1 MHFESQALHAVAA
14 AAHTDAPRFDVYTG
28 IHKALRAFMHDTLT
42 QLGRVDAADP
52 FALGPVLDQVD
63 ELLAELRHHVRNED
77 DFVHAAIE
85 ARRPGGAAR
94 TGGDHAEHLAEIALL
109 EDEVRALRTARPEQ
123 RAPAAL
129 RLYRELAA
137 FVGENLRHMQV
148 EETANHAA
156 LWSLYTDAELAA
168 LHDRLMASLP
178 PQEMAVV
185 VRWMARALAPQEL
198 TALFVDARAKMPAE
212 PFDALFGLACA
223 ELGPVRRDALRCAV
237 GLASTAPVAD
247 HPLAG

>member
-1 MHFESQALHAVAA
+1 MRHESPARAA
-14 AAHTDAPRFDVYTG
+14 ALAPRFDVYTG

-63 ELLAELRHHVRNED
+63 ELLAELRHHLRHED

-109 EDEVRALRTARPEQ
+109 EEEVRALRSARPDE
-123 RAPAAL
+123 RVPAAL

-156 LWSLYTDAELAA
+156 LWSLYTDAELEA
-168 LHDRLMASLP
+168 LHDRLLASLP

-185 VRWMARALAPQEL
+185 LRWMARALAPQEL
-198 TALFVDARAKMPAE
+198 TAMFVDARTKMP
-212 PFDALFGLACA
+212 PPVFDALFGLACA
-223 ELGPVRRDALRCAV
+223 ELDPVRRDALRCAV
-237 GLASTAPVAD
+237 GLASTASITPIAT
-247 HPLAG
+247 HALAG